1 MNLIEKIKML
11 FTADE
16 NKEQTFIDAKTTEG
30 KILRVD
36 ELQPEQKVQEVTEEG
51 LIDVEPGTYILEG
64 GIEVV
69 VGEGSIITDVRE
81 VEEME
86 EEEEKEEEL
95 FTDLALKDG
104 PIAHVISTKSGEIN
118 EGDKL
123 VIDGME
129 AAPNEYPTTDGRVL
143 MVGEG
148 GVITEVKNAEETT
161 EEEVVVEAEVA
172 DNEVVEEEVV
182 VENEVVEEDPIQKL
196 TEKIEELNAKL
207 SALSLGFEKVE
218 EENKELKKQVEE
230 FSAAPS
236 ATPTR
241 TTVDFKKADRAQKID
256 FFSKR

>member
-16 NKEQTFIDAKTTEG
+16 DKEQTFIDAKTTDG
-30 KILRVD
+30 RIMRVD

-51 LIDVEPGTYILEG
+51 LIDVEPGTYVLEG

-81 VEEME
+81 VEEMEE

-148 GVITEVKNAEETT
+148 GVITEVKNAET
-161 EEEVVVEAEVA
+161 EEEKEEIVEAEVVV
-172 DNEVVEEEVV
+172 DETVEEEVVEEE
-182 VENEVVEEDPIQKL
+182 NPIQKL

-207 SALSLGFEKVE
+207 SALTLGFEKVE
-218 EENKELKKQVEE
+218 EENKELKKQIEE

-236 ATPTR
+236 AKPTK
-241 TTVDFKKADRAQKID
+241 TTVDFKKLDREEKIK
-256 FFSKR
+256 FFGK